1 MTMKAFAVVISR
13 VEAYRFGC
21 RWFPKILDVYVTHA
35 SPFGTDPSI
44 QHIVGVTRI
53 AGFVGWNAVILEMSS
68 GEVLN
73 VIHVKT
79 FSEWLHDVA

>member
-1 MTMKAFAVVISR
+1 MAMKAFAVVIR
-13 VEAYRFGC
+13 GVEVDGLGC

-35 SPFGTDPSI
+35 SPFSADPSI

-53 AGFVGWNAVILEMSS
+53 AGFVGWNAVILEMSR
-68 GEVLN
+68 GEVVN

-79 FSEWLHDVA
+79 LSERLHDVA